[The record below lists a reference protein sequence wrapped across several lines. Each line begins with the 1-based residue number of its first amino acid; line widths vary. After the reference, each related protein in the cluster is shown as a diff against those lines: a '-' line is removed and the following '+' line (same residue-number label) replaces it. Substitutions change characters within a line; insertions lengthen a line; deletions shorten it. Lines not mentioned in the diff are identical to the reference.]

1 MEPYVSKDIL
11 DMVST
16 EFNFS
21 INQFELEVCNHE
33 YEAFNFNINNNSFK
47 SRLAKKTPKKAGYF
61 VTLWLKNELEKNRPY
76 NYDEMKDK
84 LIINVLD
91 GDNKGQFIFPK
102 ELLADKGVLR
112 IGKEKGKMAF
122 RIYPSWETNLN
133 KAAIKTQK
141 WQAPYFLDLSKEYN
155 NTEAYELY
163 LK

>member
-1 MEPYVSKDIL
+1 MESYVSKDIL

-21 INQFELEVCNHE
+21 INQFELEVWNHE

-84 LIINVLD
+84 FIINVLD
-91 GDNKGQFIFPK
+91 GDKIGKIIFPK
-102 ELLADKGVLR
+102 ELYDDYGVLS
-112 IGKEKGKMAF
+112 IGK
-122 RIYPSWETNLN
+122 
-133 KAAIKTQK
+133 
-141 WQAPYFLDLSKEYN
+141 
-155 NTEAYELY
+155 
-163 LK
+163 

>member
-1 MEPYVSKDIL
+1 
-11 DMVST
+11 
-16 EFNFS
+16 
-21 INQFELEVCNHE
+21 LEVWNHE